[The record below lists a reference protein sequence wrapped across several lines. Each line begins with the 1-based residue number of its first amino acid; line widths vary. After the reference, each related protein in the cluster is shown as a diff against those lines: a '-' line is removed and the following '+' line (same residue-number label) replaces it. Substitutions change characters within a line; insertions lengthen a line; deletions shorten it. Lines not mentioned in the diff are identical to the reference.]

1 VVANAIHQTRQGA
14 HGHTLSDGAAAD
26 QLAND
31 TSDSSC
37 ESSDDCDELEE
48 RIGAPPKCGAS
59 YLPYDHRCTTTHTSS
74 SNTSGSSSGSSSTHG
89 NSAAAATGAAA
100 VAASSSEHVWNR
112 WSRGD
117 ATVCCVRTKGKH
129 LTSHIH
135 VQLKCMHMACT
146 SWPVLHTTYPSTTL

>member
-1 VVANAIHQTRQGA
+1 VFAIIIYQTRQGA
-14 HGHTLSDGAAAD
+14 HGHTVSDGAAPLDD

-31 TSDSSC
+31 SSDSSC
-37 ESSDDCDELEE
+37 ESSDDNDELEE

-59 YLPYDHRCTTTHTSS
+59 YLPYDHCTTHTSS
-74 SNTSGSSSGSSSTHG
+74 STSGSSSGSSSTHSS
-89 NSAAAATGAAA
+89 SAAASTGDAA

-129 LTSHIH
+129 LTSYIH
-135 VQLKCMHMACT
+135 RLTVYCSICI
-146 SWPVLHTTYPSTTL
+146 